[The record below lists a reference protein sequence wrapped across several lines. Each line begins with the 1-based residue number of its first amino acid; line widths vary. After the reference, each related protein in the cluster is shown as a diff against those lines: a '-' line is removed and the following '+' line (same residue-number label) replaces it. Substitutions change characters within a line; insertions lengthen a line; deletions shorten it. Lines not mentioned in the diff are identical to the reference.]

1 MTISIDTNI
10 FVAFWKTDDALNSL
24 ALSALEEAHK
34 RSNLVVTAP
43 VFAELL
49 AYPTRDEEFLGRFFR
64 DTNIS
69 IDWDFNETIWRIA
82 GRAFQSYAARRRKQ
96 VDSGPRRIL
105 ADFLIGAHAMR
116 HGYGLLTFDDRLYRA
131 AFPRLRTMA
140 L

>member
-24 ALSALEEAHK
+24 ALSALDQAHK
-34 RSNLVVTAP
+34 RANLVVTAP

-49 AYPTRDEEFLGRFFR
+49 AYPTRDEEFLGRFFK

-69 IDWDFNETIWRIA
+69 VDWDFSEAIWRIA
-82 GRAFQSYAARRRKQ
+82 GRAFQAYAGRRKR

-105 ADFLIGAHAMR
+105 ADFLIGAHALER
-116 HGYGLLTFDDRLYRA
+116 GYALLTLDEGIYRA
-131 AFPRLRTMA
+131 SFPKLRIVRA
-140 L
+140 

>member
-1 MTISIDTNI
+1 MTISIETNI

-24 ALSALEEAHK
+24 ALSALDEAHK
-34 RSNLVVTAP
+34 HANLVVTGP

-49 AYPTRDEEFLGRFFR
+49 AYPTRDEEFLGRFFK

-69 IDWDFNETIWRIA
+69 IDWDFREAIWRIA
-82 GRAFQSYAARRRKQ
+82 GRAFQAYAARRKR

-105 ADFLIGAHAMR
+105 ADFLIGAHALH
-116 HGYGLLTFDDRLYRA
+116 HGHELLTFDDRLYRA
-131 AFPRLRTMA
+131 AFPRLRIMT

>member
-1 MTISIDTNI
+1 MTISIDSNI

-24 ALSALEEAHK
+24 ALSGLDEAHK
-34 RSNLVVTAP
+34 RPNLVVTAP

-64 DTNIS
+64 DTSIS
-69 IDWDFNETIWRIA
+69 IDWDFNEAIWRIA
-82 GRAFQSYAARRRKQ
+82 GRAFQSYAGRRRKQ
-96 VDSGPRRIL
+96 VDSGPRRFL
-105 ADFLIGAHAMR
+105 ADFLIGAHAMH

>member
-1 MTISIDTNI
+1 MTVSIDTNI

-24 ALSALEEAHK
+24 ALSALDESHK
-34 RSNLVVTAP
+34 RSNLVVTGP

-64 DTNIS
+64 DTNIT
-69 IDWDFNETIWRIA
+69 IDWDFNEAIWRIA
-82 GRAFQSYAARRRKQ
+82 GRAFQSYAARRRKH

-105 ADFLIGAHAMR
+105 ADFLIGAHALH
-116 HGYGLLTFDDRLYRA
+116 HGFGLLTFDDHLYRA
-131 AFPRLRTMA
+131 AFPRLRIMA

>member
-24 ALSALEEAHK
+24 ALSALDQAHK
-34 RSNLVVTAP
+34 RANLVVTAP

-49 AYPTRDEEFLGRFFR
+49 AYPTRDEEFLGRFFK

-69 IDWDFNETIWRIA
+69 VDWDFSEAIWRIA
-82 GRAFQSYAARRRKQ
+82 GRAFQAYAGRRKR

-105 ADFLIGAHAMR
+105 ADFLIGAHAL
-116 HGYGLLTFDDRLYRA
+116 HYGYGLLTFDDRLYRP
-131 AFPRLRTMA
+131 AFPRLRIVT